1 MVEYQKADRISGLFR
16 APVLRPVAGLSLRWK
31 LALLAVLLILILGL
45 LVWAIR
51 PGGQPRGGRYAG
63 NAPMAVGTATATK
76 GDLNVTLNA
85 LGTVTPLATV
95 TVVTQIAGQLQ
106 QVYFQEGQTVRKGD
120 PLALVDPRPYENAL
134 EQAQGQL
141 AHDKALL
148 ANAEKDLKRYD
159 TLVKQDSIAAQ
170 TRDTQAALV
179 EQYKSTLITDQAAI
193 DTAKLN
199 IAYCHI
205 TSPVTGRVGLRQ
217 VDPGNYVTPTS
228 TSNGLVVVTELQP
241 ISVIFVLPEDDL
253 PAIQKQ
259 LHANQTLAVTAYDRS
274 WNKLADGKLETIDNQ
289 IDTTTGTF
297 KLRAIFD
304 NPDELLFPNQFV
316 NTVLL
321 VTTLHDQT
329 IVPTTAVQRGA
340 PGTFVYVV
348 NPADDT
354 VSVRPVKLG
363 PTENDKVAIDSGLQP
378 GDVVV
383 TDGTDRLKDGA
394 KVMLPGSQPAA
405 GQGQQRHHKRSS
417 GETGQSQG
425 QQGQGQ

>member
-1 MVEYQKADRISGLFR
+1 M
-16 APVLRPVAGLSLRWK
+16 LRPVAGLSLRWK
-31 LALLAVLLILILGL
+31 LGLLAVLVILLLGI

-63 NAPMAVGTATATK
+63 NAPMAVGTETAAK

-106 QVYFQEGQTVRKGD
+106 QVYFKEGQTVKKGD
-120 PLALVDPRPYENAL
+120 PLALIDPRPYENAL

-141 AHDKALL
+141 EHDKALL
-148 ANAEKDLKRYD
+148 ANAEKDLRRYE
-159 TLVKQDSIAAQ
+159 TLVKQDSIATQ

-205 TSPVTGRVGLRQ
+205 ASPVTGRVGLRQ

-228 TSNGLVVVTELQP
+228 TTNGLVVVTELQP

-253 PAIQKQ
+253 PDIQKQ
-259 LHANQTLAVTAYDRS
+259 LHAGQTLSVTAYDRN

-316 NTVLL
+316 NVTLL
-321 VTTLHDQT
+321 VNTLHDQT
-329 IVPTTAVQRGA
+329 IVPATAIQRGA

-348 NPADDT
+348 NRADST

-363 PTENDKVAIDSGLQP
+363 PTEKDKVAIDSGLKP

-394 KVMLPGSQPAA
+394 KVALPGAQPQPGA
-405 GQGQQRHHKRSS
+405 GPAGDRRRNKAPA
-417 GETGQSQG
+417 GEG
-425 QQGQGQ
+425 QGQGQ

>member
-1 MVEYQKADRISGLFR
+1 MVEYQKADRVSGIFR

-31 LALLAVLLILILGL
+31 LALLVVLAALVLGL
-45 LVWAIR
+45 IVWAAR
-51 PGGQPRGGRYAG
+51 PGAGPKGGRYG
-63 NAPMAVGTATATK
+63 NAPMAVGTAPAQK
-76 GDLNVTLNA
+76 GDLNVKLNA

-106 QVYFQEGQTVRKGD
+106 QIYFQEGQTVKKGD
-120 PLALVDPRPYENAL
+120 PLVLIDPRPYENAL

-141 AHDKALL
+141 GHDKALL

-159 TLVKQDSIAAQ
+159 TLVAQDSIAKQ

-179 EQYKSTLITDQAAI
+179 EQYRSTLVTDQAAI

-205 TSPVTGRVGLRQ
+205 ASPVTGRVGLRQ
-217 VDPGNYVTPTS
+217 VDAGNYVTPSS
-228 TSNGLVVVTELQP
+228 TAGGLVVVTQLEP
-241 ISVIFVLPEDDL
+241 ISVIFVLPEDNL

-259 LHANQTLAVTAYDRS
+259 LRANQTLAVTAYDKNL
-274 WNKLADGKLETIDNQ
+274 NKLADGKLETIDNQ

-316 NTVLL
+316 NATLL
-321 VTTLHDQT
+321 VNTLHDQT
-329 IVPTTAVQRGA
+329 IVPTTAIQRGA
-340 PGTFVYVV
+340 PGTFVYLV
-348 NPADDT
+348 NPADST

-363 PTENDKVAIDSGLQP
+363 PTEGDKVAVDSGLQP

-394 KVMLPGSQPAA
+394 KVALPGSEAQPGASGQHRRKHPA
-405 GQGQQRHHKRSS
+405 DGEGQGQQ
-417 GETGQSQG
+417 Q
-425 QQGQGQ
+425 